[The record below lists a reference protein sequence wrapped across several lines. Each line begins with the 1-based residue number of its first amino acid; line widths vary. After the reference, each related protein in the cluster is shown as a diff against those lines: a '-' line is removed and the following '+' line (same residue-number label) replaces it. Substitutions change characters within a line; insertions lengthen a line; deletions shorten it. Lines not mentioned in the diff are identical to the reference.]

1 MVAYTVDLVLLLC
14 VTLCIPISLL
24 ASLIPVVRVDEI
36 IIVGAEVICSII
48 SLVRSRTVLP
58 EACACLSVGIIMVF
72 MLLLVRKTNRMKAT
86 LPVLL
91 IAHCIYT
98 LSTRVEFKFITLLSM
113 FHIGWIIV
121 SSQGNPLPALPG
133 LRSLRPLRS
142 LRSLRVYD
150 DKSNNMQEDKQ
161 HWE

>member
-14 VTLCIPISLL
+14 VTLCIPLSML
-24 ASLIPVVRVDEI
+24 ASLIPVIRVDEI
-36 IIVGAEVICSII
+36 IIVTAEVICSII

-58 EACACLSVGIIMVF
+58 EACTCLAVGITMVF

-121 SSQGNPLPALPG
+121 TSSGLPASSTLFALPG
-133 LRSLRPLRS
+133 LRS

-150 DKSNNMQEDKQ
+150 DKNNKMQTNKQ

>member
-14 VTLCIPISLL
+14 VTLCIPFSML
-24 ASLIPVVRVDEI
+24 ASLIPVIRVDEI
-36 IIVGAEVICSII
+36 IIVAAEVVCSII
-48 SLVRSRTVLP
+48 SLVRSKTVLP

-72 MLLLVRKTNRMKAT
+72 MLLLVRKEKRMSAT
-86 LPVLL
+86 LPVLI

-98 LSTRVEFKFITLLSM
+98 LSTRVEFHFVKLLSM

-121 SSQGNPLPALPG
+121 TSQGDIKSSV
-133 LRSLRPLRS
+133 LRSLRL
-142 LRSLRVYD
+142 LRVD
-150 DKSNNMQEDKQ
+150 DEKSNKMYKNKQ